1 MVGKVFFLFIAFAF
15 LSCVTPP
22 YSLQV
27 PREIPIDAF
36 GMAHAGGRFTEKENR
51 LLNEMGVSWIRST
64 FRWDSIQKRTKQ
76 WDFSRWDRFV
86 ENAERAGKKVL
97 AVLAYDVPWIYG
109 KEEKE
114 ARRHIEPDKI
124 PYFLQYV
131 EGVARRYKGRIHAY
145 EIWNEPNWL
154 FWKGSDEDF
163 FLLAAAAARRIKE
176 VDPHSYLVMGS
187 FWRVPKGFIRGMFR
201 AGAFQYADAV
211 SFHPYALTPEGVWAL
226 YDELKGVLQEIG
238 FKGDI
243 WVTEI
248 GFPTGGWYLS
258 RVPEEQK
265 PSYVIKTLAGLLV
278 RGARV
283 VFWYELFDKFSEGLS
298 PSGLDSELYFGLNYP
313 DFKPK
318 KGAAAYTLL
327 ARRLA
332 GATYRPDL
340 VKVSPELQH
349 TLEILPFLG
358 PDGQK
363 VLLLWSKTGEKVYL
377 RVSPLKGL
385 FQVDIATGD
394 RKQIPPEG
402 YFTVEETPIF
412 LSQEH
417 TRLKDRPEDSAEKE
431 PAGQVGSSSQGK
443 RVEKQAGSPAGQ
455 QVEKVGS
462 SPQGEMAGREA
473 SSSEA
478 DPQEA
483 AFLES
488 GFTLEQVEPEPKQGV
503 TFSGELS
510 FFWKIR

>member
-431 PAGQVGSSSQGK
+431 PAGKVGSSSQGK

-473 SSSEA
+473 NSSEA